1 MVALAKSRLFN
12 QPCQTR
18 VGKKLIL
25 ENHYRNFWE
34 FDFATLKILHIQ
46 NSQYGVQIHCNFSLY
61 TKMDVEQKRDV
72 ELKGRANSVVVEYF
86 YYNATP
92 KALPTRNMVE
102 VTRTQPPFASPFTPL
117 TSLRVVTIRR
127 ARARERVL
135 LGAIPNGGSRRDR
148 PAATS

>member
-102 VTRTQPPFASPFTPL
+102 VTRTQPPFASPFTRL
-117 TSLRVVTIRR
+117 TSLRVVTKVKTKMEDGE
-127 ARARERVL
+127 AA
-135 LGAIPNGGSRRDR
+135 GA
-148 PAATS
+148 